1 MLKLMSVQILLFLI
15 ISLSLFRKL
24 KMPDTVSVVVPVE
37 GSPNK
42 VMALIGR
49 KICLVDRET
58 GAQ

>member
-1 MLKLMSVQILLFLI
+1 
-15 ISLSLFRKL
+15 
-24 KMPDTVSVVVPVE
+24 MPDTVSAVVPVE

>member
-1 MLKLMSVQILLFLI
+1 
-15 ISLSLFRKL
+15 
-24 KMPDTVSVVVPVE
+24 MPDSVSAVVPVE

-58 GAQ
+58 GAQQLSLERIPLGA